1 MEMTR
6 PFGVKLKLILLL
18 YLVNKVKKAFRGNT
32 MACFY
37 SNIDAL
43 QMLLGSTHSP
53 NKNIP
58 HQEFTLLHEI
68 NAVH

>member
-1 MEMTR
+1 
-6 PFGVKLKLILLL
+6 
-18 YLVNKVKKAFRGNT
+18 

-43 QMLLGSTHSP
+43 EILLGSTHSP